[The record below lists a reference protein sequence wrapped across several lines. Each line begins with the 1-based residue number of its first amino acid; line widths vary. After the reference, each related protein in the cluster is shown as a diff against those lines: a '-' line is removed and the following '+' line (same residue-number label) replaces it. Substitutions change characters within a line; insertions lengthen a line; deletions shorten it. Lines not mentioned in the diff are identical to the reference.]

1 MANVEIYT
9 IGTCPFCR
17 RAKQLLNQKGV
28 TYTEYAIDG
37 DEDARDRMVARGTN
51 GRRSVPQIFID
62 NQHVGGSDDL
72 YALEQ
77 IGQLDELLAQPPAIA
92 S

>member
-9 IGTCPFCR
+9 WSTCPFCR
-17 RAKQLLNQKGV
+17 RAKQLLAQKGV
-28 TYTEYAIDG
+28 NYTEYVLDG
-37 DEDARDRMVARGTN
+37 DEQARDAMVARGTN
-51 GRRSVPQIFID
+51 GRRSLPQIFID

-72 YALEQ
+72 YELEQ
-77 IGQLDELLAQPPAIA
+77 QGTLDELLHLLPL